1 MSIESASPSG
11 QAPPAVT
18 CRVCG
23 TEVPAG
29 LFCGFCGTHLF
40 PQPATGPH
48 WLRIRAYSAA
58 AGEHVLRLSAVSSLF
73 PHLPRRSRAA
83 FRMGLAGLVV
93 MLVVLALLRWQAAL
107 IAVSALG
114 FPLLFQLYLQEC
126 DVYDDLPVRTLL
138 LTAVLGAGLGV
149 GWALLTGP
157 VVAQSYV
164 VAIGMGPVVS
174 AHRLLRVG
182 LAIPLVG
189 AMLML
194 IPVVVVRLLRPPRR
208 ESLDGYLFGSLG
220 AIAYFAAATLTW
232 LIPQLATGVVSTH
245 RGVGTLMVEAGI
257 RGIAMP
263 LTAAAAG
270 GMVGAA
276 LWVTRPAQPPGETR
290 HHLLTMVLPAV
301 VVVLAVYAGLGLT
314 DVAPMPPGW
323 LLVVHLLIA
332 AVAILAVRIAV
343 HVSLLHEAHDA
354 LQGAPLLCPECHHIV
369 PDMAFCPNC
378 GAATRAS
385 SRSSRSHRRASPP
398 VPTDTETPTDTTTE
412 NP

>member
-1 MSIESASPSG
+1 
-11 QAPPAVT
+11 
-18 CRVCG
+18 
-23 TEVPAG
+23 
-29 LFCGFCGTHLF
+29 
-40 PQPATGPH
+40 
-48 WLRIRAYSAA
+48 
-58 AGEHVLRLSAVSSLF
+58 
-73 PHLPRRSRAA
+73 
-83 FRMGLAGLVV
+83 MGLAGLVV

-174 AHRLLRVG
+174 AHRLLRAG

-245 RGVGTLMVEAGI
+245 RGVGTLVVEAGI

-290 HHLLTMVLPAV
+290 QHLLTMVLPAV
-301 VVVLAVYAGLGLT
+301 VVVLAVYAGLGLA

-398 VPTDTETPTDTTTE
+398 VPTDTETPTDTTE

>member
-1 MSIESASPSG
+1 MSTESASPSG

-29 LFCGFCGTHLF
+29 LFCGFCGSHLF
-40 PQPATGPH
+40 PHPATGPD
-48 WLRIRAYSAA
+48 WLRMRAYSAA

-93 MLVVLALLRWQAAL
+93 LLVVLALLRWQAAL

-164 VAIGMGPVVS
+164 VAIGVGPAVS
-174 AHRLLRVG
+174 AHRLLYAG
-182 LAIPLVG
+182 LAIPLGG

-194 IPVVVVRLLRPPRR
+194 IPVVVVRLLRHPRL
-208 ESLDGYLFGSLG
+208 ESLDGYLIGSLG
-220 AIAYFAAATLTW
+220 AVAYFAAATLTR
-232 LIPQLATGVVSTH
+232 LTPELATGVVSTH
-245 RGVGTLMVEAGI
+245 RGVDTLVVEAGI

-276 LWVTRPAQPPGETR
+276 LWVIRPAQPPGETR
-290 HHLLTMVLPAV
+290 GRLLAAALPAV

-314 DVAPMPPGW
+314 DVAPMPPGL
-323 LLVVHLLIA
+323 LLVVHLLVA

-343 HVSLLHEAHDA
+343 HISLLHEAHDA

-385 SRSSRSHRRASPP
+385 SRSSRSHRRVSPP

-412 NP
+412 SP